1 MKTKLS
7 YSLLKIFLDCFFL
20 FENKNLNVSNYNS
33 SFCMITQNREI
44 KQLIKLLSTSHS
56 KSSKNLFQLSLIVFH
71 VENLVTKKF
80 LTLLIQQ
87 LRLKIKIQIELVGS
101 PYSQKVSNSVTALN
115 LYFVENKTFKFLQLK
130 ERPLTFIFN
139 SCGYNFRVFYSGCY
153 SVGSPA
159 FDIKFFIFIV
169 ALLNSFLTK
178 DYEKTYKI

>member
-7 YSLLKIFLDCFFL
+7 YSLLKNFLDCFFL

-33 SFCMITQNREI
+33 SFCMIKQNREI

-56 KSSKNLFQLSLIVFH
+56 KSSKNVFQVSLIVFH
-71 VENLVTKKF
+71 VENLVTKNF

-139 SCGYNFRVFYSGCY
+139 SCGYNFRVFYGGCY
-153 SVGSPA
+153 SVGSSA
-159 FDIKFFIFIV
+159 FDIKLFIFIV